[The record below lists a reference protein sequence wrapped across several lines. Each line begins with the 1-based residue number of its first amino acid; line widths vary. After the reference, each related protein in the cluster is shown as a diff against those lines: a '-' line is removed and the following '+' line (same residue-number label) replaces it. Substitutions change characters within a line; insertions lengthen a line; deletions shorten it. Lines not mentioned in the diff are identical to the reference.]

1 MVYSP
6 ELSMP
11 LTLLR
16 HTQVAVPQGV
26 CYGQMDV
33 ALRTSYTEEW
43 AEISSRLG
51 KRLFTKVYSSP
62 LSRCKL
68 LADHLSPEVIEDS
81 RLMELNFGVWEGW
94 TWDQIFE
101 AKEGK
106 EWFDD
111 YINTSTPDGESY
123 KALVE
128 RVRDFIAD
136 LPRKDEDILIVT
148 HAGVIRAFMHL
159 LEGISIEEAFQTP
172 IDYGQLITYQD
183 INLSTFSK

>member
-1 MVYSP
+1 
-6 ELSMP
+6 
-11 LTLLR
+11 
-16 HTQVAVPQGV
+16 
-26 CYGQMDV
+26 
-33 ALRTSYTEEW
+33 
-43 AEISSRLG
+43 
-51 KRLFTKVYSSP
+51 
-62 LSRCKL
+62 
-68 LADHLSPEVIEDS
+68 
-81 RLMELNFGVWEGW
+81 
-94 TWDQIFE
+94 
-101 AKEGK
+101 GK

-136 LPRKDEDILIVT
+136 LPRKDEDILIFT